1 MAFTVG
7 QAIAKGR
14 EEARQDKLQVRHPNE
29 SLFMKSRSLPSPNS
43 EVNLTKFIWIKQQW
57 ILAGR

>member
-14 EEARQDKLQVRHPNE
+14 EEARQDNLQVRHPNE
-29 SLFMKSRSLPSPNS
+29 VLFMKSRSLPSPNS
-43 EVNLTKFIWIKQQW
+43 EVNLTKFIWIKSQW
-57 ILAGR
+57 VLAGR

>member
-29 SLFMKSRSLPSPNS
+29 QAFMKSRNLPSPSS
-43 EVNLTKFIWIKQQW
+43 EVNLTKFTWIKNQW